1 MQRKNAKECL
11 LGEEAMAQAVE
22 NIPSQEESGI
32 PEMAGERQP
41 DSMLLVPAEAHAGA
55 AGDKAVDEMPA
66 EAPPF
71 LTREKQQAMVKAA
84 APKGRGRSKGRGRG
98 RGKQAAGTAH
108 DMENHESDTGEE
120 NEKWGKG
127 KAKPVQKAKCRAQA
141 KAKAAG
147 KPKAKAKAKATGKP
161 EAKAKAKA
169 KEAQIQGAKAKAKEA
184 QIQGDACDKGSG
196 RSRAMKRPAAAP
208 GKGSRKPVPNKVPV
222 NNTYQKSMLDVYWS
236 RAAVGL
242 KLRGTMQQAGLHP
255 QQLCQEH
262 VFSQVFYLSV
272 NGATMVQLLSVMYS
286 VAPGPI
292 FTTVHAQQHLSMN
305 GLCYELRPRS
315 LMSTTA
321 TTWLPRLLLP
331 SQQARRALGDSF
343 TRGPGM
349 SEA

>member
-11 LGEEAMAQAVE
+11 LGEEAE
-22 NIPSQEESGI
+22 PIPSQEESGI
-32 PEMAGERQP
+32 PEMAGEHQP
-41 DSMLLVPAEAHAGA
+41 HSMLLVPAEAHAGA
-55 AGDKAVDEMPA
+55 AGEKAVDEMPA

-71 LTREKQQAMVKAA
+71 LTREEQQAMVKAA
-84 APKGRGRSKGRGRG
+84 PKGRGRG
-98 RGKQAAGTAH
+98 RGRGRSRGKQVEND
-108 DMENHESDTGEE
+108 DMENHESDMGEE
-120 NEKWGKG
+120 DEKRGKG
-127 KAKPVQKAKCRAQA
+127 KAKGVQKAKCRAQA

-161 EAKAKAKA
+161 EAK
-169 KEAQIQGAKAKAKEA
+169 AKAKAKEA

-222 NNTYQKSMLDVYWS
+222 NNTYQTSMLDVYWS
-236 RAAVGL
+236 RTAVGL
-242 KLRGTMQQAGLHP
+242 KLRGTTQQAGLHP

-292 FTTVHAQQHLSMN
+292 YYCACAAAFV
-305 GLCYELRPRS
+305 YERFVL
-315 LMSTTA
+315 
-321 TTWLPRLLLP
+321 
-331 SQQARRALGDSF
+331 
-343 TRGPGM
+343 
-349 SEA
+349 